1 MSTQGKAVGAF
12 SREIVATSSSSW
24 FATSCCHVMASTQ
37 IAVFFTVAAAL
48 VNNAQVGQQMVARG
62 IGSSPIFPGLG
73 DPVEYR
79 FRPDRQGRHLQNVIN
94 RAKSEPRP
102 ARKTNHDGRV
112 RHVGYE
118 CGACTPESYLEVAL
132 TNRSTLPYNAS
143 FLGCWTLHGKLQP
156 QSKVQKVY
164 VQSSRSWLH
173 S

>member
-1 MSTQGKAVGAF
+1 
-12 SREIVATSSSSW
+12 
-24 FATSCCHVMASTQ
+24 MASTQ

-102 ARKTNHDGRV
+102 REKQIMMEEFATSGTNAVLARPSPILK
-112 RHVGYE
+112 
-118 CGACTPESYLEVAL
+118 
-132 TNRSTLPYNAS
+132 
-143 FLGCWTLHGKLQP
+143 LH
-156 QSKVQKVY
+156 
-164 VQSSRSWLH
+164 
-173 S
+173 